1 MLRLMS
7 LQGSRCNPNPGAK
20 SPGFI
25 VKGHFPRLEPL
36 RRQTEVQIIDIH
48 HMLIDSV
55 DID

>member
-7 LQGSRCNPNPGAK
+7 LQGSRCNPNPGLKA
-20 SPGFI
+20 PGFI